1 MQAVCADFPQAYCW
15 RINSFLFA
23 ARLRKSRYFN
33 EGLLPKVVFFVRMI
47 AAHVRVL
54 MPGPPIF
61 FAPTN
66 LPLMGSRENRA
77 VERVLHQR
85 RRSRSD

>member
-23 ARLRKSRYFN
+23 ARLRKPRRFN
-33 EGLLPKVVFFVRMI
+33 EALLPKVVFLVRMI

-54 MPGPPIF
+54 MPGLPIF
-61 FAPTN
+61 FY
-66 LPLMGSRENRA
+66 SDEFA
-77 VERVLHQR
+77 VDQVTGKPRG
-85 RRSRSD
+85 